1 VYYLG
6 TVEKWLKPN
15 GRYEWR
21 RDLAGVA
28 QYTHIMNS
36 SHAQTSLVKR
46 YAYKDALG
54 SLVMMTDDLGNLLPG
69 GLDMNYTPWGERA
82 LANDW
87 SYAQTGNFLGTT
99 WALLFPSNKGFTGH
113 EMLDNVGLIHMN
125 GRIYD
130 QRLQRFVQADPY
142 IQNPGYSQ
150 SYNRYS
156 YVMNNPL
163 NRTDPSG
170 YQCEGNGC
178 IGNAW
183 GSGGNYII
191 QIDNGPGGY
200 TPGGWSHCTGC
211 LSTYT
216 PGYSSLGQADL
227 SLSLLSWSYDQGR
240 GVLFNPNGREIK
252 ISAINAQNVLR
263 QQEAYKIY
271 GGKLYN
277 QLGSAPMNGV
287 LRQGANKAGL
297 LVGGFASRDFARM
310 LIYSSLPYGNTIKNE
325 WGAFIAQDSGGLYW
339 ISSSFEGDS
348 GQVNWTDYV
357 ENMGD
362 WLSAGSDLRVVEL
375 AHTHPG
381 DPKEYGKF
389 SWSGDKRSSDVRTA
403 EDFNVD
409 VSMRSGN
416 HVRIYEPSVMEPPP
430 NKYGMY
436 SNAKGRLLW

>member
-1 VYYLG
+1 VTGTVYYLG

-191 QIDNGPGGY
+191 QIDNGSGGY
-200 TPGGWSHCTGC
+200 TLGGWSHCTGC

-227 SLSLLSWSYDQGR
+227 HPVTSQECLFIPACLMEIPLKMNGAHSLLR
-240 GVLFNPNGREIK
+240 TV
-252 ISAINAQNVLR
+252 
-263 QQEAYKIY
+263 
-271 GGKLYN
+271 
-277 QLGSAPMNGV
+277 
-287 LRQGANKAGL
+287 AGCIGYRL
-297 LVGGFASRDFARM
+297 H
-310 LIYSSLPYGNTIKNE
+310 
-325 WGAFIAQDSGGLYW
+325 
-339 ISSSFEGDS
+339 
-348 GQVNWTDYV
+348 
-357 ENMGD
+357 
-362 WLSAGSDLRVVEL
+362 LRVI
-375 AHTHPG
+375 A
-381 DPKEYGKF
+381 
-389 SWSGDKRSSDVRTA
+389 VRLT
-403 EDFNVD
+403 
-409 VSMRSGN
+409 G
-416 HVRIYEPSVMEPPP
+416 RIML
-430 NKYGMY
+430 KIWAIG
-436 SNAKGRLLW
+436 